1 MKNLFY
7 SFFELVYPDLC
18 SGCNNGLLVN
28 EKFLCAFCLVNLPKA
43 DIGLLTSN
51 DLEKRFYGKVSF
63 GHAFVYLRFQK
74 KSIVQ
79 NILFDIKYG
88 GNTGAGRYLG
98 EKFGMEILKKSPSFK
113 PDLIA
118 PIPLHLKRFKSR
130 GYNQSFVIGEGLGKT
145 LGVTCKEVVE
155 RVVSNTTQT
164 KINRILRWKNVDGIF
179 QVRDDSEVS
188 GKHILLID
196 DVVTT
201 GSTMEAC
208 LVALLDAGASK
219 VSIAS
224 LAIAT

>member
-7 SFFELVYPDLC
+7 SFFELVYPELC
-18 SGCNNGLLVN
+18 AGCNIGLLVN
-28 EKFLCAFCLVNLPKA
+28 EKFLCTSCLVNLPKA
-43 DIGLLTSN
+43 DIGLLTNS
-51 DLEKRFYGKVSF
+51 DLEKRFYGKVMID
-63 GHAFVYLRFQK
+63 HAFVYLRFQK

-88 GNTGAGRYLG
+88 GNKAAGRYLG
-98 EKFGMEILKKSPSFK
+98 EMFGMEILKRFPSFK
-113 PDLIA
+113 PDLIV
-118 PIPLHLKRFKSR
+118 PVPLHLKRLKFR

-145 LGVTCKEVVE
+145 LSVDCKEVVA
-155 RVVSNTTQT
+155 RVVSNSTQT

-179 QVRDDSEVS
+179 QVKDDSEIS

-196 DVVTT
+196 DVITT

-208 LVALLDAGASK
+208 LVALLNAGARK

>member
-1 MKNLFY
+1 MI
-7 SFFELVYPDLC
+7 D
-18 SGCNNGLLVN
+18 
-28 EKFLCAFCLVNLPKA
+28 
-43 DIGLLTSN
+43 
-51 DLEKRFYGKVSF
+51 
-63 GHAFVYLRFQK
+63 HAFVYLRFQK

-88 GNTGAGRYLG
+88 GNKAAGRYLG
-98 EKFGMEILKKSPSFK
+98 EMFGMEILKRFPSFK
-113 PDLIA
+113 PDLIV
-118 PIPLHLKRFKSR
+118 PVPLHLKRLKFR

-145 LGVTCKEVVE
+145 LSVDCKEVVA
-155 RVVSNTTQT
+155 RVVSNSTQT

-179 QVRDDSEVS
+179 QVKDDSEIS

-196 DVVTT
+196 DVITT

-208 LVALLDAGASK
+208 LVALLNAGARK